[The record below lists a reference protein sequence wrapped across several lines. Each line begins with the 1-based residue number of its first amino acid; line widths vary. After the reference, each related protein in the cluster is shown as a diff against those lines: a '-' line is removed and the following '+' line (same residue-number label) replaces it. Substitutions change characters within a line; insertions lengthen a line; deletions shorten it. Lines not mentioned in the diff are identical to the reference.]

1 MVADLI
7 AALAQRGLPVQQ
19 ESLLVSRRFLGI
31 FTAGRE
37 MTNALRDCLEALE
50 PKLALAPSV
59 HARINSLATHELLVA
74 INAPLE
80 AQSFDIAPNRAFF
93 GEYTL
98 TSWKVRACNKAGC
111 SAFTNIVTIE

>member
-1 MVADLI
+1 
-7 AALAQRGLPVQQ
+7 
-19 ESLLVSRRFLGI
+19 
-31 FTAGRE
+31 

-59 HARINSLATHELLVA
+59 HARISSLATRELLVA

-98 TSWKVRACNKAGC
+98 TSWKVRALQQGWLLRIHQHRHDRVGI
-111 SAFTNIVTIE
+111 TGP

>member
-1 MVADLI
+1 
-7 AALAQRGLPVQQ
+7 
-19 ESLLVSRRFLGI
+19 
-31 FTAGRE
+31 

-59 HARINSLATHELLVA
+59 HARISSLAIRELLVA
-74 INAPLE
+74 MNAPLE
-80 AQSFDIAPNRAFF
+80 AESFDISPNRAFF

-98 TSWKVRACNKAGC
+98 TSWKVRTCNKAGC

>member
-1 MVADLI
+1 
-7 AALAQRGLPVQQ
+7 
-19 ESLLVSRRFLGI
+19 
-31 FTAGRE
+31 

-59 HARINSLATHELLVA
+59 HARISSLATQELLVA